1 MHSSKAN
8 SRAPS
13 QDLYI
18 GKLILSKYTLLSKL
32 GEGSFGKTY
41 SASTTDGK
49 LYAIKFEKRIKTN
62 QLLEI
67 EGYILNYLKGPGI
80 PHYELYSSTQE
91 YNLLIMQLLGKSL
104 EKILSLSP
112 YKSFNI
118 RTVCN
123 LIIQML
129 SILKHIHDNHIIH
142 RDLKPDNFT
151 MGLDKERNKV
161 FLIDFGLAK
170 KYRSSKTLEQFPFKK
185 GKKLTG
191 TARYASIN
199 ALGGYEQ
206 SRRDDLE
213 SISYVMMYLLKGSLP
228 WQGLPMKKVDE
239 RYVKIYEKKKA
250 VTAWEL
256 CRGFPKQFE
265 EFVSYTRKLGYK
277 QNPNYDY
284 LQQLMKDVLAR
295 EGFEF
300 DYYTEWNA
308 SGSSSGGGV
317 NSSKCRGGRNVKEKK
332 NVLTVDRCCQKNCK
346 TYSNFNYNSN
356 QSNAAIF
363 LSMNNKSND
372 CCSPQGKDYNKKEG
386 NDNNNNNNNNK
397 VIKGSG
403 VSFNKITVPLKRHKS
418 LEYIES
424 PFDKVLSHKKNEHNN
439 NNNDNNNKNDE
450 HNNNINNL
458 KEPIITEQ
466 LKKHS
471 KTLVINDNM
480 EEKVIIY
487 TGQNNQTG
495 KSNKQIYNNQNTKSG
510 RGFNDSNINTR
521 RKGNQP
527 LYQKLSTSEH
537 RGSRCCIM

>member
-1 MHSSKAN
+1 MHSTKPN

-41 SASTTDGK
+41 SASTIDGK

-67 EGYILNYLKGPGI
+67 EGYVLNYLKGPGI

-91 YNLLIMQLLGKSL
+91 YNLLIMQLLGKSI
-104 EKILSLSP
+104 EKILSSSP

-151 MGLDKERNKV
+151 MGLDKEKNKV
-161 FLIDFGLAK
+161 YLIDFGLAK

-239 RYVKIYEKKKA
+239 KYVKIYEKKKA

-284 LQQLMKDVLAR
+284 LQQLMKDVLSK

-308 SGSSSGGGV
+308 TGGGV
-317 NSSKCRGGRNVKEKK
+317 GNSSKCRDGRNVKQKK

-356 QSNAAIF
+356 QSNAAVF

-372 CCSPQGKDYNKKEG
+372 CCSPQGKDDNKKEG
-386 NDNNNNNNNNK
+386 NENNNNNNNNHK

-424 PFDKVLSHKKNEHNN
+424 PFDKVLSHKKNEHN
-439 NNNDNNNKNDE
+439 K
-450 HNNNINNL
+450 
-458 KEPIITEQ
+458 IIRVCN
-466 LKKHS
+466 S
-471 KTLVINDNM
+471 
-480 EEKVIIY
+480 
-487 TGQNNQTG
+487 
-495 KSNKQIYNNQNTKSG
+495 
-510 RGFNDSNINTR
+510 
-521 RKGNQP
+521 
-527 LYQKLSTSEH
+527 
-537 RGSRCCIM
+537 